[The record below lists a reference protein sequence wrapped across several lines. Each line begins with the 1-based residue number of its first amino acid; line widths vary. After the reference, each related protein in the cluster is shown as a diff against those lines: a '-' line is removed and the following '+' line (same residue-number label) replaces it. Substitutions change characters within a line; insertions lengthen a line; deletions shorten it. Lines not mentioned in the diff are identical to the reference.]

1 VTIVDTSALVD
12 SLTGPKRAAERLR
25 GLIERGE
32 RLAISTIILY
42 EWLRGPRSKEELTAQ
57 EALFPRDSA
66 LPFGPLE
73 AAAAAALYKRV
84 RRPRGREVD
93 LAIAATAIVRDAA
106 LWTINA
112 GDFRDIPGLRLAK
125 PD

>member
-1 VTIVDTSALVD
+1 
-12 SLTGPKRAAERLR
+12 
-25 GLIERGE
+25 LIERGE

-112 GDFRDIPGLRLAK
+112 GDFCDIPGLRFSE